1 MNSGKIII
9 TLEDYRKEHNISK
22 YKIIKNCGV
31 GATQLN
37 SYCKNNISRIDLP
50 VLARICDYL
59 ECDICDILRYI
70 PGDEMNLEKEYD
82 EPEEEFEL

>member
-1 MNSGKIII
+1 MEGGKIII
-9 TLEDYRKEHNISK
+9 TLERYRKENNISK

-37 SYCKNNISRIDLP
+37 NYCNNNVSRIDLP

-59 ECDICDILRYI
+59 ECDISDILEYV
-70 PGDEMNLEKEYD
+70 PGKELELEKGLD
-82 EPEEEFEL
+82 E

>member
-1 MNSGKIII
+1 MEGSKIII

-31 GATQLN
+31 GSTQLN
-37 SYCKNNISRIDLP
+37 NYCNNNVSRIDLP

-59 ECDICDILRYI
+59 ECDISDILEYV
-70 PGDEMNLEKEYD
+70 PEKESELEKEYD
-82 EPEEEFEL
+82 EEQEAELE

>member
-1 MNSGKIII
+1 MDGGKIII
-9 TLEDYRKEHNISK
+9 TLEEYRKEHNISK

-37 SYCKNNISRIDLP
+37 SYCNNNVSRIDLP

-59 ECDICDILRYI
+59 KCDIGDILRYV
-70 PGDEMNLEKEYD
+70 PSDELEFEKEYD
-82 EPEEEFEL
+82 ETEEELDL

>member
-1 MNSGKIII
+1 MEGGKIII

-37 SYCKNNISRIDLP
+37 SYCNNNVSRIDLP

-59 ECDICDILRYI
+59 ECDIGDILRYV
-70 PGDEMNLEKEYD
+70 PGDELEKEYD
-82 EPEEEFEL
+82 EPEEELDL